1 MMDLRPS
8 KNLLMLKIGFIP
20 ELFTRTEMKN
30 KNQDPFFYTQIENE
44 IVSVWLGPPDDPESE
59 YVMSIHRFYIPELI
73 HTLRNLK

>member
-1 MMDLRPS
+1 M
-8 KNLLMLKIGFIP
+8 
-20 ELFTRTEMKN
+20 TEMKN
-30 KNQDPFFYTQIENE
+30 KNQDPFFYTQVENE